1 MMKLIMFVKKQKKK
15 IMNKPDIL
23 KQATTWVT
31 KLAERHY
38 NLASDVKL
46 LVNEIERLQAL
57 LNLEL
62 SFNEQYEAVIVKLG
76 EEIERLKKEL
86 GNTIKTK
93 AEQAAEAWTIYEAT
107 EKPAWAAYLAVV
119 DPASEIYETT
129 LKSAREIRDTILD
142 ALDKEE

>member
-1 MMKLIMFVKKQKKK
+1 
-15 IMNKPDIL
+15 MNKPDIL
-23 KQATTWVT
+23 KQGITWVA
-31 KLAERHY
+31 KLAEKHY
-38 NLASDVKL
+38 DLASDVKL

-76 EEIERLKKEL
+76 EEIERLKGRL
-86 GNTIKTK
+86 GTTVRTK
-93 AEQAAEAWTIYEAT
+93 AEQAAEAWTVYEAA
-107 EKPAWAAYLAVV
+107 EKPAWAAYIAVT
-119 DPASEIYETT
+119 DPASEIYNAT